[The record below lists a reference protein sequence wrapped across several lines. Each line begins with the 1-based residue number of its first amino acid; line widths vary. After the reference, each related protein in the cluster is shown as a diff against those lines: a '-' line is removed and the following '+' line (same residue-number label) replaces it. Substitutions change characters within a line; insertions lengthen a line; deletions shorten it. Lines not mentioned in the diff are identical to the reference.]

1 LVEDDRFSPIEVAVL
16 RLLMIDNHDSFT
28 YNLVQMVRL
37 HPVAVVV
44 HRSDAITVARAR
56 DLRPDGLVI
65 GPGPRDPAHAGVSK
79 DLIATLGAEIP
90 TLGVCL
96 GLQCLNEVHGGRTVR
111 TAPVHGKVSE
121 IVHGGRGLFAGLPS
135 PLRVARYHSLAA
147 EPAPAALREDL
158 EITARTNDGVI
169 MGLSHRR
176 LPLHGVQFHPE
187 SFLTDH
193 GAAMIA
199 NFLAQ
204 IAAAEA
210 LT

>member
-1 LVEDDRFSPIEVAVL
+1 MPTLLV
-16 RLLMIDNHDSFT
+16 IDNHDSFT
-28 YNLVQMVRL
+28 YNLVQMFRL
-37 HPVAVVV
+37 HPVEVIVR
-44 HRSDAITVARAR
+44 RSDAISVVGARA
-56 DLRPDGLVI
+56 LRPDALVV
-65 GPGPRDPAHAGVSK
+65 GPGPRDPAHAGASR
-79 DLIATLGAEIP
+79 DLIATLGTEIP

-121 IVHGGRGLFAGLPS
+121 IEHGGRGLFAGLPS
-135 PLRVARYHSLAA
+135 PLRVARYHSLVA

-158 EITARTNDGVI
+158 EVTARTADGVI

-193 GAAMIA
+193 GAPLIA
-199 NFLAQ
+199 NFLARVR
-204 IAAAEA
+204 AAEA
-210 LT
+210 VS